1 MYWYLYKTNIDK
13 FPYRIYLEE
22 KRGKYLVLRVQAKW
36 PGPGKKIFCISEG
49 TVSEKEMPDHEP
61 VDKCTIILAKRFGK
75 KLNIILDRKTR
86 RRCWFLF
93 LQKEYK
99 TSPGE
104 YYEQIFWITQSSMK
118 VKGPGAY
125 IPQGGKQDTMDII
138 IDKRER
144 YPYKFAR
151 SNIQKENLKVGD
163 YALIK
168 DDCIVAIAERK
179 TLDHFLHEIR
189 NFEVL
194 KLNLQELRQY
204 PLKAMIFDSPYS
216 EFINPKTNL
225 FYKPSYTADILAE
238 LFVNF
243 PDIQFV
249 FFKNR
254 KLANEWLYRWFKRIW
269 VHYEYSNK

>member
-1 MYWYLYKTNIDK
+1 MNWYLFKTNIDK

-22 KRGKYLVLRVQAKW
+22 KPGQFLVLQVQAKW

-49 TVSEKEMPDHEP
+49 TLSEKEMPDHEP
-61 VDKCTIILAKRFGK
+61 VEKCPILLAQRYGK

-125 IPQGGKQDTMDII
+125 IPQGGKQEKMEII

-151 SNIQKENLKVGD
+151 SNTKKQNLKAGD

-168 DDCIVAIAERK
+168 DDHIIAIAERK

-204 PLKAMIFDSPYS
+204 PLKAMLFDSPYC
-216 EFINPKTNL
+216 EFINPKTNV

-238 LFVNF
+238 LFVTF

-269 VHYEYSNK
+269 VHS

>member
-1 MYWYLYKTNIDK
+1 MYWYLYKSGITK

-22 KRGKYLVLRVQAKW
+22 QPGQYLVLLVQAKW

-49 TVSEKEMPDHEP
+49 IVSQKDIPDVEP
-61 VDKCTIILAKRFGK
+61 VEKCPIILAKRWGK
-75 KLNIILDRKTR
+75 KLNIILDRKTK
-86 RRCWFLF
+86 RRCWFIF

-99 TSPGE
+99 TTPGQ
-104 YYEQIFWITQSSMK
+104 YYEQIFWITQSSVK
-118 VKGPGAY
+118 IKGPGAY
-125 IPQGGKQDTMDII
+125 IPQGGKKERMEII
-138 IDKRER
+138 IDKREH
-144 YPYKFAR
+144 YPYKFTNCHLTR
-151 SNIQKENLKVGD
+151 ENLKVGD

-168 DDCIVAIAERK
+168 NESLIAVAERK
-179 TLDHFLHEIR
+179 TLDQFLHEIR

-194 KLNLQELRQY
+194 KLSLQELQQY
-204 PLKAMIFDSPYS
+204 PFKAMIFDSPYS

-225 FYKPSYTADILAE
+225 FYRPSYTADILAE
-238 LFVNF
+238 LFVTF

-269 VHYEYSNK
+269 VHS

>member
-1 MYWYLYKTNIDK
+1 MYWYLYETGIEK
-13 FPYRIYLEE
+13 FPYKIYLEE
-22 KRGKYLVLRVQAKW
+22 SPGTYLILRVQGKW
-36 PGPGKKIFCISEG
+36 PGSGKKIFCISEG
-49 TVSEKEMPDHEP
+49 TVSKEDLPDEEP
-61 VDKCTIILAKRFGK
+61 VDKCPIILAKRYGK

-99 TSPGE
+99 TNPGQ

-118 VKGPGAY
+118 MKGPGAY
-125 IPQGGKQDTMDII
+125 IPQGGKQTKMEIS

-144 YPYKFAR
+144 YPYKFKN
-151 SNIQKENLKVGD
+151 SIINKENLKVGD
-163 YALIK
+163 YALLKNESI
-168 DDCIVAIAERK
+168 IAVAERK

-189 NFEVL
+189 NFEIL
-194 KLNLQELRQY
+194 KLSLRELQQY
-204 PLKAMIFDSPYS
+204 PFKAMIFDSPYS

-225 FYKPSYTADILAE
+225 FYRPSYTADILAE
-238 LFVNF
+238 LFVDFLN
-243 PDIQFV
+243 IQFV

-269 VHYEYSNK
+269 VHC